1 LPTIYYTILFWIYW
15 LIAAAFGAT
24 LLAALIRE
32 RERGVQALAAMLLVP
47 VILRL
52 LLIK

>member
-1 LPTIYYTILFWIYW
+1 MPTIYYTILFWIYW
-15 LIAAAFGAT
+15 LIAAIFGAT
-24 LLAALIRE
+24 LLAAMIRE
-32 RERGVQALAAMLLVP
+32 KDRGTQALAAMLLVP

>member
-1 LPTIYYTILFWIYW
+1 MPAIYHTILFWIYW
-15 LIAAAFGAT
+15 LIT
-24 LLAALIRE
+24 LGMGGVLAAVLIRE
-32 RERGVQALAAMLLVP
+32 RDKGVQATAAMLLVP

>member
-1 LPTIYYTILFWIYW
+1 MSTIFYQVLFWIYW
-15 LIAAAFGAT
+15 VIAAVMGGF
-24 LLAALIRE
+24 LVMALFRE
-32 RERGVQALAAMLLVP
+32 RDKGVQATVAMLLVP

>member
-1 LPTIYYTILFWIYW
+1 LICLGFGGLLVYALFKEKES
-15 LIAAAFGAT
+15 GNR
-24 LLAALIRE
+24 ALT
-32 RERGVQALAAMLLVP
+32 AMLLVP